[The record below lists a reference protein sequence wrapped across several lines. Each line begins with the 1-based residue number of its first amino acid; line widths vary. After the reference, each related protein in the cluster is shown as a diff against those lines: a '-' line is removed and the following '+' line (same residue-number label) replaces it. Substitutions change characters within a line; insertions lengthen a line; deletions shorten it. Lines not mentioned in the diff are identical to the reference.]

1 MTTVTD
7 RRKIDARVGSTPIS
21 GGRSPDRL
29 DVKAIRRRLG
39 LTQMEFARRY
49 GLSLGSIRNW
59 EQGCRQP
66 DGPARIL
73 LRVIER
79 EPEAVQRALAPSPPD
94 SPSGGGAVTQ
104 EADHDLS
111 L

>member
-1 MTTVTD
+1 METTPASD
-7 RRKIDARVGSTPIS
+7 IRVFSQ
-21 GGRSPDRL
+21 L
-29 DVKAIRRRLG
+29 DVKAIRQRLG
-39 LTQMEFARRY
+39 LTQMAFARRY
-49 GLSLGSIRNW
+49 GLSLGSVRNW

-66 DGPARIL
+66 EGPARIL

-79 EPEAVQRALAPSPPD
+79 EPEAVQRALAPSPHE
-94 SPSGGGAVTQ
+94 SPSDREGVTH

>member
-1 MTTVTD
+1 MTPVTD
-7 RRKIDARVGSTPIS
+7 GSHI
-21 GGRSPDRL
+21 
-29 DVKAIRRRLG
+29 DVKAIRQHLG
-39 LTQMEFARRY
+39 LTQMEFACRY
-49 GLSLGSIRNW
+49 GLSLGSVRNW

-66 DGPARIL
+66 EGPARIL

-79 EPEAVQRALAPSPPD
+79 EPEAVQRALAPSPPE
-94 SPSGGGAVTQ
+94 SPSGERALPH